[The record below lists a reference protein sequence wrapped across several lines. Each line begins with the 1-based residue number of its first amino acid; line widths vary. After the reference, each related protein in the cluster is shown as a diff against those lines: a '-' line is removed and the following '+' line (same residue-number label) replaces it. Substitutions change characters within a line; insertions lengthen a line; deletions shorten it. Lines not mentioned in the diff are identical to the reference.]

1 MLKDVC
7 IPIPGFGEEEVAEL
21 HLKIGDRHISYD
33 FRVESFPWNVE
44 DSLNHKDEDEGSK
57 SLARIERLK
66 KSINRYDKS
75 WELIQIFNPP
85 ENAKYIHVLFR
96 RKMKEEDKK

>member
-21 HLKIGDRHISYD
+21 HLKIGDQQISYD
-33 FRVESFPWNVE
+33 FRVESFPWDVE
-44 DSLNHKDEDEGSK
+44 DELNNGNNDDVSK

-66 KSINRYDKS
+66 NTINSYDKS

-85 ENAKYIHVLFR
+85 ENAKYIQVLFR
-96 RKMKEEDKK
+96 KKK

>member
-21 HLKIGDRHISYD
+21 HLKIGDRKISYD
-33 FRVESFPWNVE
+33 FRVESFPWDVE
-44 DSLNHKDEDEGSK
+44 DKLNNGDDDDVSK
-57 SLARIERLK
+57 SLARIERLRN
-66 KSINRYDKS
+66 SINRYDKS

-85 ENAKYIHVLFR
+85 ENAKYIQVLFR
-96 RKMKEEDKK
+96 KKK